1 MAWREKY
8 VGWYRLV
15 EEELSG
21 LVPSLSEREVMENV
35 STEDALIVPLGGPSQ
50 SDEKPLPSLHMRLRD
65 QGLELTLV
73 YEAKKSVEHL
83 ENIFRDTHREEHE
96 RLFTLL
102 GGFHA
107 GYETKL
113 YSRSGEGSDPEL
125 IRRYLSSRLDGQLL
139 RRLLEEDDEL
149 RKGGRRIVNNQS
161 VYVQPQAPEVH
172 LVTVSNALNQEA
184 FRETL
189 REIKPLIELL
199 SSIKTQHE
207 IIRERLGRP
216 RKERNVY
223 REFVD
228 ALNEVKAKGLISAE
242 RRRELDK
249 RWRQYEDER
258 DELLREVRALL
269 SPQGQ

>member
-1 MAWREKY
+1 
-8 VGWYRLV
+8 
-15 EEELSG
+15 
-21 LVPSLSEREVMENV
+21 
-35 STEDALIVPLGGPSQ
+35 
-50 SDEKPLPSLHMRLRD
+50 
-65 QGLELTLV
+65 
-73 YEAKKSVEHL
+73 
-83 ENIFRDTHREEHE
+83 
-96 RLFTLL
+96 
-102 GGFHA
+102 
-107 GYETKL
+107 
-113 YSRSGEGSDPEL
+113 
-125 IRRYLSSRLDGQLL
+125 
-139 RRLLEEDDEL
+139 
-149 RKGGRRIVNNQS
+149 
-161 VYVQPQAPEVH
+161 
-172 LVTVSNALNQEA
+172 VSNALNQEA

>member
-1 MAWREKY
+1 MAWRGKY
-8 VGWYRLV
+8 VGWYRLF
-15 EEELSG
+15 EEELGG
-21 LVPSLSEREVMENV
+21 LAPSLSEREVMENV
-35 STEDALIVPLGGPSQ
+35 STEDVLTVPLGEPGKA
-50 SDEKPLPSLHMRLRD
+50 DGKPLPSLHMRLRD
-65 QGLELTLV
+65 QRLELAIA
-73 YEAKKSVEHL
+73 YESKKSLDHL

-102 GGFHA
+102 GGLHA

-113 YSRSGEGSDPEL
+113 IGRSGEGSNPEL
-125 IRRYLSSRLDGQLL
+125 IRRYLSSRLDGELL
-139 RRLLEEDDEL
+139 KRILEEADTL
-149 RKGGRRIVNNQS
+149 RKGGRRVVNNQS
-161 VYVQPQAPEVH
+161 VYVQPQTPEVH

-184 FRETL
+184 LRETL
-189 REIKPLIELL
+189 REMRPLIELL
-199 SSIKTQHE
+199 LGIKTQRE

-228 ALNEVKAKGLISAE
+228 ALNEARAQGMISAE

-269 SPQGQ
+269 GLQSR

>member
-1 MAWREKY
+1 MAWRGKY

-15 EEELSG
+15 EEELGG

-35 STEDALIVPLGGPSQ
+35 STEDVLTVPLGEPSKA
-50 SDEKPLPSLHMRLRD
+50 DVKPLPSLHLRLRD
-65 QGLELTLV
+65 QGLELATV
-73 YEAKKSVEHL
+73 YESKKSVDHL
-83 ENIFRDTHREEHE
+83 DNIFRDTHLEEHE

-102 GGFHA
+102 GGLHV

-113 YSRSGEGSDPEL
+113 YRKSGEGSDPEL
-125 IRRYLSSRLDGQLL
+125 TRRYLSSRLDGQLL
-139 RRLLEEDDEL
+139 RRLLEEADEI

-161 VYVQPQAPEVH
+161 VYVQPQASEFH
-172 LVTVSNALNQEA
+172 LVTVSNSLNQEA

-199 SSIKTQHE
+199 SGVKTQHE

-216 RKERNVY
+216 RKELNVY

-228 ALNEVKAKGLISAE
+228 ALNEARAQGVVSAE

-258 DELLREVRALL
+258 DELLRDVRALL
-269 SPQGQ
+269 SP

>member
-15 EEELSG
+15 EEELGS

-35 STEDALIVPLGGPSQ
+35 STEDVLNVPLREPGMG
-50 SDEKPLPSLHMRLRD
+50 DGKPLPSLHMRLRD
-65 QGLELTLV
+65 QGLDLTIA
-73 YEAKKSVEHL
+73 YESKKSVDHL
-83 ENIFRDTHREEHE
+83 ENVFRDTHREEYE

-102 GGFHA
+102 GGLHA

-113 YSRSGEGSDPEL
+113 YGRGGEGSDPDL
-125 IRRYLSSRLDGQLL
+125 IRRYLSSRLDGELL
-139 RRLLEEDDEL
+139 RRLLEEADEL
-149 RKGGRRIVNNQS
+149 RKGGRGIVNNQS

-189 REIKPLIELL
+189 REMRPLIGLL
-199 SSIKTQHE
+199 SGIKTRRE

-228 ALNEVKAKGLISAE
+228 ALNEARAQGVISAE

-249 RWRQYEDER
+249 RWRQYEEER
-258 DELLREVRALL
+258 DELLRDVRALL
-269 SPQGQ
+269 NSQSQ

>member
-1 MAWREKY
+1 
-8 VGWYRLV
+8 
-15 EEELSG
+15 
-21 LVPSLSEREVMENV
+21 
-35 STEDALIVPLGGPSQ
+35 
-50 SDEKPLPSLHMRLRD
+50 
-65 QGLELTLV
+65 
-73 YEAKKSVEHL
+73 
-83 ENIFRDTHREEHE
+83 
-96 RLFTLL
+96 
-102 GGFHA
+102 
-107 GYETKL
+107 ETKL
-113 YSRSGEGSDPEL
+113 YSRSEEGSDPEL

-139 RRLLEEDDEL
+139 RRLLEEADEM
-149 RKGGRRIVNNQS
+149 RKGGIRIVNNQS

-172 LVTVSNALNQEA
+172 LVTVSNTLNQEA

>member
-1 MAWREKY
+1 MAWRGKY

-15 EEELSG
+15 EEGLGG
-21 LVPSLSEREVMENV
+21 LVPSLSEREVKENV
-35 STEDALIVPLGGPSQ
+35 STEDTLIVPWGGPSQ
-50 SDEKPLPSLHMRLRD
+50 SDGKPLPSLHMRLRD
-65 QGLELTLV
+65 QGLELAIV

-83 ENIFRDTHREEHE
+83 ENIFRDTHQEEHE

-102 GGFHA
+102 GGLHA

-125 IRRYLSSRLDGQLL
+125 TRRYLSSRLDGQLL
-139 RRLLEEDDEL
+139 RRLLEEADEL
-149 RKGGRRIVNNQS
+149 RKGGKRIVNNQS